1 MEKSFRYHVAVLA
14 FPYGSHAAPLLNLV
28 EMIAGDF
35 PGVRFSFFSTP
46 RSNASLFKP
55 SAAGRRNIKAY
66 DVWDGA
72 AEGAALLQERDAAMR
87 FVAVMPGN
95 YERAVEEAEAEIGTR
110 FGCFLTDAFLW
121 FGGDM
126 AEKRGGAG
134 AGVPW
139 IVLWTAG
146 CCSLSAHLHT
156 DLIRTL
162 SSSPATNGKRIYTR
176 EPNPGMHPGT
186 VHRTNRRPAGGNLRR
201 ESTGTHLSRHGLQH
215 VPPPPQSKRRRRQ
228 LLPRSR
234 ASHHRPPQ
242 NQAPKPLQH
251 RPHVPP
257 PPPPFRRHRP
267 PNDEHQ
273 CIPWLDALR
282 GGPAVYLSFGR
293 VLVLP
298 PDEITAIAE
307 ALETKRVP
315 FLWSLKEPGLSYL
328 PEGFL
333 DRTEGLGKV
342 VPWAPQVQ
350 VLSHPSVAAFV
361 THCGWNSILEAVSSG
376 VPLICRPF
384 YGDQPM
390 NSRLVESEW
399 EIGVSVEGVAF
410 TKNATMEA
418 FDLVLAGDRSKVF
431 RENVA
436 VLKEKAMAA
445 VKPGDGSSTRDFQE
459 LLRLLHRYAD

>member
-35 PGVRFSFFSTP
+35 PGVRFSFFSTT

-55 SAAGRRNIKAY
+55 SASGRRNIKAY
-66 DVWDGA
+66 DLWDGA
-72 AEGAALLQERDAAMR
+72 AEGAAPLQEQDAAMR

-126 AEKRGGAG
+126 AEKRGGG
-134 AGVPW
+134 GGGVPW

-162 SSSPATNGKRIYTR
+162 SSSPATNGESTQENRTLESIPGLSTVRIGDLPAEFFTGNLQA
-176 EPNPGMHPGT
+176 PTFPGMVYNMSLHL
-186 VHRTNRRPAGGNLRR
+186 HRANAVAVNSFQDLEPATADHLKTKLQNLFNIGPM
-201 ESTGTHLSRHGLQH
+201 S
-215 VPPPPQSKRRRRQ
+215 
-228 LLPRSR
+228 LLPS
-234 ASHHRPPQ
+234 
-242 NQAPKPLQH
+242 L
-251 RPHVPP
+251 PP
-257 PPPPFRRHRP
+257 PPPPS
-267 PNDEHQ
+267 DEHQ
-273 CIPWLDALR
+273 CLPWLDALR

-298 PDEITAIAE
+298 PGEIAAIAE
-307 ALETKRVP
+307 ALEAKRVP

-390 NSRLVESEW
+390 NSRLVESAW
-399 EIGVSVEGVAF
+399 EIGVSVEGVVF

-418 FDLVLAGDRSKVF
+418 LDLVLAGDRSKVF

-445 VKPGDGSSTRDFQE
+445 VRPGDGSSTRDFQE
-459 LLRLLHRYAD
+459 LLRLLHRHAD